1 MTKKY
6 YSPRFIKTGQSIL
19 IAGFLVLSPAL
30 ADDYYNLGDEGGF
43 IGDPKHYSNT
53 DGKAEVA
60 TKAPGPGDDLFFYNS
75 SVKGPADRI
84 LQVGS
89 DSKGY
94 HSMTF
99 RSNAGQTQI
108 NRLSEEKSL
117 AGTIVY
123 IGPGG
128 ITVEAGSGPVSFGG
142 SKQRVSIGVK
152 TDFTIANNSSS
163 DLTFHREVR
172 GYTDN
177 TYHTITVAGS
187 GNTIF
192 KEIWDNSNG
201 RGLAM
206 NINTSGN
213 GVVRFDG
220 KNTYK
225 GPTSVAAG
233 KLIINGNATSADGD
247 VEVSPAATLGGAGAL
262 GGHVSIADN
271 GRLEFEIST
280 APGDHNAMDLA
291 ASRKLTFSGASVLT
305 ITSPGS
311 AAVGRY
317 TLINAPGGISGAAPA
332 TLNLPASW
340 KASVSIEGNDLVIDL
355 TSVGTR

>member
-1 MTKKY
+1 MTKKHY
-6 YSPRFIKTGQSIL
+6 PPQLIKTGPAFL
-19 IAGFLVLSPAL
+19 IAAFLVLSPAL
-30 ADDYYNLGDEGGF
+30 ADDYYNSGDEGGF
-43 IGDPKHYSNT
+43 IGDPKHYSNA

-75 SVKGPADRI
+75 SVKGPADRT
-84 LQVGS
+84 LQVGAA
-89 DSKGY
+89 SKGY

-108 NRLSEEKSL
+108 NRLTEEKSL
-117 AGTIVY
+117 TGTIVY

-128 ITVEAGSGPVSFGG
+128 ITVEAGAGPVSFGG
-142 SKQRVSIGVK
+142 FKQRVSIGVK
-152 TDFTIANNSSS
+152 SDFTVTNNSSS

-172 GYTDN
+172 GYTNN

-201 RGLAM
+201 RSLAM
-206 NINTSGN
+206 SVNTSGN

-225 GPTSVAAG
+225 GPTTVVAG
-233 KLIINGNATSADGD
+233 KLIINGNATAADGE
-247 VEVSPAATLGGAGAL
+247 VEVSPAATFGGSGELGGS
-262 GGHVSIADN
+262 VSIADN

-280 APGDHNAMDLA
+280 RPEEHNAMDLA
-291 ASRKLTFSGASVLT
+291 DPRKLTFAGASVLT
-305 ITSPGS
+305 ITSPVS
-311 AAVGRY
+311 ASVGKY

-332 TLNLPASW
+332 TLNLPAGW
-340 KASVSIEGNDLVIDL
+340 KASVSIEGNNLVLDL